1 MATIKKTTYINT
13 ELEWAEAQLKS
24 WKAYVDANPLHELK
38 DRIEWK
44 PTAKGGMLP
53 MVIAS
58 IEAQGKFVQETMK
71 NYLALVEVVSP
82 DPSGLSENC
91 VEAPVDICTS
101 ELEIPLGSCVI
112 EVEIMRPSESAVC
125 EVEEPSMVGAVVR
138 IVPSG

>member
-1 MATIKKTTYINT
+1 MILIVGSIRVSENGNVNMATVKKTTYINT
-13 ELEWAEAQLKS
+13 ELDWAESQLKS

-71 NYLALVEVVSP
+71 NYLALVEVVEKLRSLEEAKVEVRGKGEL
-82 DPSGLSENC
+82 SGIAEDFLKN
-91 VEAPVDICTS
+91 
-101 ELEIPLGSCVI
+101 
-112 EVEIMRPSESAVC
+112 RK
-125 EVEEPSMVGAVVR
+125 
-138 IVPSG
+138 